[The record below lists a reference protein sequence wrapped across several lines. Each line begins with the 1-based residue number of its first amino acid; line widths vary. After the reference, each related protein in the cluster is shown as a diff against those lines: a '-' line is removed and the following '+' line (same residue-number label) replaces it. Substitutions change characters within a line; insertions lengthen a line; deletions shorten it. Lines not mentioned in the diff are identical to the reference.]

1 MVNDKCRATF
11 CAQICSKVCYF
22 LDLEKNKFMA
32 KALQAKQTK
41 PTRKEKSQIKSRMNN
56 FLMFLPNM
64 FTLLGRL
71 LRDSRVPLAEKA
83 LFAAAVVYVIMPLDF
98 IPDVFPFIGQVD
110 DIYLVALTLLRLLNR
125 TDETVV
131 RENWSGGGDIV
142 SLANSIAGLAPM
154 LLPKRVTRVLSS
166 KVEMAPTSEIMKAVS
181 KRQPV
186 MVEKPVPKE
195 K

>member
-1 MVNDKCRATF
+1 
-11 CAQICSKVCYF
+11 
-22 LDLEKNKFMA
+22 MA
-32 KALQAKQTK
+32 KAELAETPKQPK
-41 PTRKEKSQIKSRMNN
+41 PTRREKSQLKGRMSN
-56 FLMFLPNM
+56 FMMFLPNM

-71 LRDSRVPLAEKA
+71 LRDARVPLTEKA
-83 LFAAAVVYVIMPLDF
+83 LFAAAIVYVIMPLDF

-125 TDETVV
+125 TDEAVV

-142 SLANSIAGLAPM
+142 SLANSIAGIAPM

-166 KVEMAPTSEIMKAVS
+166 KVEMAPAGDLMKAVS

-186 MVEKPVPKE
+186 MVEKPAPEDK